1 MRLKEFQSEFTPTYT
16 QTVLITL
23 LKRQKSTNKAK
34 ENYNEKNINSTCS
47 NLGSIVQKE
56 NTTSQSNCNCG
67 MIIDDNVS
75 DYSVTIS
82 NQCSG
87 NTKKFYLNRGDWV
100 NAFVGS
106 DYCITNSG
114 QW

>member
-1 MRLKEFQSEFTPTYT
+1 MKKILIAL
-16 QTVLITL
+16 VLIWAVSC
-23 LKRQKSTNKAK
+23 K
-34 ENYNEKNINSTCS
+34 
-47 NLGSIVQKE
+47 KE

-67 MIIDDNVS
+67 RIIDDNVS

-114 QW
+114 KW